1 MPQWVPD
8 YLVSVRAMLDEAD
21 RSMDPR
27 VKMLALRIL
36 ERQAT
41 TIRELE
47 SDHWLDSLA
56 GF

>member
-1 MPQWVPD
+1 
-8 YLVSVRAMLDEAD
+8 MLDEAD